1 MERHL
6 IRLSAQDRWLLVRR
20 FEFHRNSSA
29 ALAKALVREA
39 DGESAV
45 RRLRALRRIERRFG
59 IDLGLLCHKI
69 RRCRERR
76 PHPLERMVI
85 GYVTIPSEDKEAVWL
100 DVGRIREVIGLIEG
114 GVKHGRA

>member
-1 MERHL
+1 MQRHL
-6 IRLSAQDRWLLVRR
+6 ILLGAQDRWLLVRR
-20 FEFHRNSSA
+20 YEFFRNSAA
-29 ALAKALVREA
+29 ALAKALVREE
-39 DGESAV
+39 DGEAVV

-85 GYVTIPSEDKEAVWL
+85 GYVTLPTESKDDVLL
-100 DVGRIREVIGLIEG
+100 DVGRIREVIGLIER
-114 GVKHGRA
+114 GVSHGRA

>member
-6 IRLSAQDRWLLVRR
+6 IQLSAQDRWLLVRR
-20 FEFHRNSSA
+20 YEFFRNSSA
-29 ALAKALVREA
+29 ALAKSLVREA
-39 DGESAV
+39 DGAAALG
-45 RRLRALRRIERRFG
+45 RLRALRRIERRFG
-59 IDLGLLCHKI
+59 LDLGLLCHKI

-85 GYVTIPSEDKEAVWL
+85 GYVTVPTDKKEDVLL